1 MNSTRPLEFAVF
13 IGIDW
18 ADKKH
23 DVCLQSAGS
32 EKPEHQILKHTP
44 EAIDEWA
51 RRLHERFQGRP
62 VAVCLELARS
72 P

>member
-1 MNSTRPLEFAVF
+1 MNSTRPLEFAAF

-32 EKPEHQILKHTP
+32 EKIEHQILKHTP

-51 RRLHERFQGRP
+51 CGPTRSCQYISP
-62 VAVCLELARS
+62 VLA
-72 P
+72 